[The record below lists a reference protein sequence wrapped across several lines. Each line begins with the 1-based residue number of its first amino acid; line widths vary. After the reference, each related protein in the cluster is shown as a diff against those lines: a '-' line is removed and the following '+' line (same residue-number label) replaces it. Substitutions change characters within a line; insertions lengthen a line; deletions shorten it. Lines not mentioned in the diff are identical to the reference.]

1 MSKPNRFLGAVRRV
15 RWLLWGSLL
24 CTLVATA
31 HAEYT
36 LAVAT
41 GMHFLVAGAV
51 PGALD
56 LYVVASLRQAREV
69 LPAVLLSVA
78 ANVVSHLVA
87 AQVLPM
93 HWGIIS
99 AVGAVAPVLL
109 WRVHFLWKSAP
120 APLPDESAKES
131 TAPEG
136 APGVLRVGIDPSRME
151 GLTHYIDQGR
161 EHLGST
167 WPWSEEQPPP
177 VLLPEAPLYAPEAW
191 FEETEP
197 GAVSAPAPEALP
209 APEDLLPEGALDPSA
224 LGPGDSDHVGS
235 LLAYLADCQE
245 NDRMPSARGCKEFCN
260 VGWPRAKRLMAYAGF
275 PEKDKEEG
283 A

>member
-1 MSKPNRFLGAVRRV
+1 MSKLSRFAGSVRRV

-24 CTLVATA
+24 CALVATA

-56 LYVVASLRQAREV
+56 LYVIAALRRERDV

-78 ANVVSHLVA
+78 VNVVSHLVA
-87 AQVLPM
+87 AKVLPM
-93 HWGIIS
+93 HWAIIS
-99 AVGAVAPVLL
+99 AVGAVAPLLL
-109 WRVHFLWKSAP
+109 WRVHSLWKSAP
-120 APLPDESAKES
+120 APLPEVLPGGS
-131 TAPEG
+131 TAPGG
-136 APGVLRVGIDPSRME
+136 APGKRIGEFDPLWHVPHQDRPE
-151 GLTHYIDQGR
+151 

-167 WPWSEEQPPP
+167 WPFNEEPP
-177 VLLPEAPLYAPEAW
+177 LPDAPLYAPEAW
-191 FEETEP
+191 FEEQGP

-209 APEDLLPEGALDPSA
+209 EPEDLLPEGALDPSA

-275 PEKDKEEG
+275 PEKDKEDG

>member
-1 MSKPNRFLGAVRRV
+1 MSKLSRFAGAVRRV

-24 CTLVATA
+24 CALVATA

-56 LYVVASLRQAREV
+56 LYVIAALRRERDV

-78 ANVVSHLVA
+78 VNVVSHLVA
-87 AQVLPM
+87 ARVLPM
-93 HWGIIS
+93 HWAIIS

-120 APLPDESAKES
+120 APLPDGSTEES

-136 APGVLRVGIDPSRME
+136 APAPLLVGVDPSRLQ
-151 GLTHYIDQGR
+151 GLECYAEELPGT
-161 EHLGST
+161 T
-167 WPWSEEQPPP
+167 WPWSEEQPPQ
-177 VLLPEAPLYAPEAW
+177 VLIPDAPLYAPEAW
-191 FEETEP
+191 FEEQGP

-275 PEKDKEEG
+275 PEKDKEGG